1 MKPLF
6 SVYSRLLETF
16 LAAADEGAFSA
27 AAVRLGLTQSAV
39 TKQIRKLEGELGVEL
54 FDRTRR
60 PLVLTE
66 EGVVLRREAL
76 SCRERL
82 FAAAEDLRRGSF
94 LKPQIRIGAI
104 DLLTR
109 WLIPEL
115 VKNLL
120 PLASGITATTGT
132 SPQLLESL
140 QKRDIDLA
148 FVTGAFSEVQGVAR
162 ALIYEDDAV
171 VVLPAALAAQKKGPW
186 SWDDLRFCGL
196 PLIRFVREGGG
207 GRLNESFISTLGF
220 DFPQRIEVD
229 NNSTM
234 LSLVEK
240 GVGWALVVS
249 SVFRQY
255 PDDNGRLY
263 VQRLPDAQLKHAIY
277 LISREREMPET
288 VEAVAAEARKIA
300 LKVA

>member
-1 MKPLF
+1 M
-6 SVYSRLLETF
+6 
-16 LAAADEGAFSA
+16 
-27 AAVRLGLTQSAV
+27 
-39 TKQIRKLEGELGVEL
+39 
-54 FDRTRR
+54 
-60 PLVLTE
+60 
-66 EGVVLRREAL
+66 
-76 SCRERL
+76 
-82 FAAAEDLRRGSF
+82 
-94 LKPQIRIGAI
+94 
-104 DLLTR
+104 
-109 WLIPEL
+109 
-115 VKNLL
+115 KNLL

-140 QKRDIDLA
+140 QKREIDLA

-171 VVLPAALAAQKKGPW
+171 IVLPADLAAQKKGPW

-240 GVGWALVVS
+240 GVGWG
-249 SVFRQY
+249 
-255 PDDNGRLY
+255 GRL
-263 VQRLPDAQLKHAIY
+263 LSPLSSGSTPMTTGGCMCKGFLTH
-277 LISREREMPET
+277 S
-288 VEAVAAEARKIA
+288 
-300 LKVA
+300 

>member
-1 MKPLF
+1 M
-6 SVYSRLLETF
+6 
-16 LAAADEGAFSA
+16 
-27 AAVRLGLTQSAV
+27 
-39 TKQIRKLEGELGVEL
+39 
-54 FDRTRR
+54 
-60 PLVLTE
+60 
-66 EGVVLRREAL
+66 
-76 SCRERL
+76 
-82 FAAAEDLRRGSF
+82 
-94 LKPQIRIGAI
+94 
-104 DLLTR
+104 
-109 WLIPEL
+109 
-115 VKNLL
+115 KNLL

-140 QKRDIDLA
+140 QKREIDLA

-171 VVLPAALAAQKKGPW
+171 IVLPADLAAQKKGPW

-277 LISREREMPET
+277 LISRERKMPET
-288 VEAVAAEARKIA
+288 VEAVASEARKIT

>member
-1 MKPLF
+1 M
-6 SVYSRLLETF
+6 
-16 LAAADEGAFSA
+16 
-27 AAVRLGLTQSAV
+27 
-39 TKQIRKLEGELGVEL
+39 
-54 FDRTRR
+54 
-60 PLVLTE
+60 
-66 EGVVLRREAL
+66 
-76 SCRERL
+76 
-82 FAAAEDLRRGSF
+82 
-94 LKPQIRIGAI
+94 
-104 DLLTR
+104 
-109 WLIPEL
+109 
-115 VKNLL
+115 KNLL
-120 PLASGITATTGT
+120 PLASGITATTST

-140 QKRDIDLA
+140 QKREIDLA

-171 VVLPAALAAQKKGPW
+171 IVLPADLAAQKKGPW

-229 NNSTM
+229 NDSTM

-240 GVGWALVVS
+240 GGALVVS

-255 PDDNGRLY
+255 PDGHGRLY

-288 VEAVAAEARKIA
+288 VEAVAAEARKIT